1 MIGAKVFYNLFM
13 IEFLYSNGFLIVSMI
28 LGAILGLSLYL
39 PLMGGQLSLASPG
52 FYSVGGYTA
61 AILSTQVFP
70 NSSPYPILYVIGEI
84 LLSGFLAGL
93 LALGVG
99 IPSLRL
105 KGIYFAI
112 ATIGFVEILRVLAL
126 TLDITGKAIGISNIP
141 QPFTNILDYLFL
153 AVPLLC
159 LGIGLT
165 AYLERIRIGR
175 ALKAIR
181 SDEIAAQSIGINSS
195 YYKVLSFTLGA
206 ILAGMAGAISAHF
219 LNTWNPRQGTFD
231 SSITQLA
238 FVIIGGSRNIWGPV
252 VGGISLTALP
262 EVLRQLGNTQF
273 LPPILKQFLQ
283 EGRLI
288 IFGILLI
295 LGSIYFPQGLIKKR
309 IEKTKLTQ

>member
-1 MIGAKVFYNLFM
+1 M
-13 IEFLYSNGFLIVSMI
+13 IEFLYSNGFLLVSMI

-61 AILSTQVFP
+61 AILSTQFLP
-70 NSSPYPILYVIGEI
+70 KSSPYPIFYVIVEMV
-84 LLSGFLAGL
+84 LSGFLAGI
-93 LALGVG
+93 LALAVG

-141 QPFTNILDYLFL
+141 QPFTNTLEYLL
-153 AVPLLC
+153 LVIPLL
-159 LGIGLT
+159 LIAISLT
-165 AYLERIRIGR
+165 AYLEQIRIGR

-219 LNTWNPRQGTFD
+219 LNAWNPRQGTFD

-262 EVLRQLGNTQF
+262 EILRQLGNIQI
-273 LPPILKQFLQ
+273 LPLVFRQFLQ

-295 LGSIYFPQGLIKKR
+295 LGSTYFPQGIIRKR
-309 IEKTKLTQ
+309 IKNTQLTE